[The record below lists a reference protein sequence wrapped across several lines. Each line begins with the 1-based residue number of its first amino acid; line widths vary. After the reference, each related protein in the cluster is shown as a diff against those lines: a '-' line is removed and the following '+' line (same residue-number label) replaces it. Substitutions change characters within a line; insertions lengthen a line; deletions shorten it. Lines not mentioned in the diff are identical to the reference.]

1 MAEWQPEIRVSM
13 RKSPSSAAGPVVVES
28 GSMTGRIETAHAKE
42 EAPTPPLYFGSNSG
56 SGDQKTLAG
65 RFHLPS

>member
-1 MAEWQPEIRVSM
+1 
-13 RKSPSSAAGPVVVES
+13 
-28 GSMTGRIETAHAKE
+28 MTGRIETAYAKE
-42 EAPTPPLYFGSNSG
+42 EAPAPPLYFGSNSG

>member
-1 MAEWQPEIRVSM
+1 MS
-13 RKSPSSAAGPVVVES
+13 
-28 GSMTGRIETAHAKE
+28 GRIETAYAKE
-42 EAPTPPLYFGSNSG
+42 EAQPRPCSNSG